1 MKILL
6 VEDDPGFIRILRKI
20 IEKEKLS
27 EEQPLE
33 TGFDG
38 AKEKIKAE
46 RPDAVVLDIY
56 EGKPAKGIDEGSK
69 SLDFVWREH
78 FCPVIVHSAN
88 PEKVKKDYGEHPFVR
103 YVAKRKDSEEEVAE
117 KLREIRRYVE
127 SLRDVREYVQETFS
141 SVMKE
146 VAPHVFR
153 TYGEED
159 AERRA
164 SAIKQ
169 AARRRLAAWMDELSG
184 ADERLAPW
192 EQYVF
197 PPISGEIRTGDI
209 LRKRFEPAENPT
221 AFRLVL
227 TPSCDLERREG
238 KRRVENVLVSLCCPL
253 GEGMRKAVSVKKAAT
268 KGEKRKI
275 RSFLPSGHSNGIIP
289 LPKLTDLIPS
299 MAADLKRLEL
309 VPADGI
315 ANSKCPE
322 EAEYVR
328 VASLDSP
335 FREMVSWAYLQVAG
349 RPGLPERDIDA
360 WMEEISGEL
369 DAAKDENRE

>member
-6 VEDDPGFIRILRKI
+6 VEDDPNFIRILRKT

-27 EEQPLE
+27 EEEPLK

-38 AKEKIKAE
+38 AEEKIKTV

-56 EGKPAKGIDEGSK
+56 DGDPAKGIDRGSN
-69 SLDFVWREH
+69 SLDLIRKDH
-78 FCPVIVHSAN
+78 FCPVIVYSAN
-88 PEKVKKDYGEHPFVR
+88 PERVKKVYDEHPFVF
-103 YVAKRKDSEEEVAE
+103 YIAKGKDSEEEVAE

-127 SLRDVREYVQETFS
+127 PLRDVWEYVQGTFS

-146 VAPHVFR
+146 VAPYVFHA
-153 TYGEED
+153 YGEED
-159 AERRA
+159 APRRA

-169 AARRRLAAWMDELSG
+169 AARRRLAAQMDELSG
-184 ADERLAPW
+184 ADEKLAPW
-192 EQYVF
+192 EQYIF

-209 LRKRFEPAENPT
+209 LKNNSGLAEDPT

-227 TPSCDLERREG
+227 TPSCDLERRGG
-238 KRRVENVLVSLCCPL
+238 KRKVENVLVSLCCPV
-253 GEGMRKAVSVKKAAT
+253 GEGMKKAVSVENASKGGKKRI
-268 KGEKRKI
+268 E
-275 RSFLPSGHSNGIIP
+275 SFLPSGYANGIIP
-289 LPKLTDLIPS
+289 LPKLTGLIPS

-315 ANSKCPE
+315 ANTDSTE
-322 EAEYVR
+322 EIEYVR
-328 VASLDSP
+328 IASLDSP

-349 RPGLPERDIDA
+349 RPGLPERDIEA
-360 WMEEISGEL
+360 WVEEISEEL
-369 DAAKDENRE
+369 PKAKRSGT

>member
-69 SLDFVWREH
+69 SLEFVWKEH

-103 YVAKRKDSEEEVAE
+103 YVAKGKDSEEEVAE

-141 SVMKE
+141 SVMRE

-169 AARRRLAAWMDELSG
+169 AARRRLAARMDELSG

-192 EQYVF
+192 EQYIF

-209 LRKRFEPAENPT
+209 MRKQFEPAENPT

-227 TPSCDLERREG
+227 TPSCDLERRGG
-238 KRRVENVLVSLCCPL
+238 KRKVENVLVSLCCPL
-253 GEGMRKAVSVKKAAT
+253 GEVKGGK
-268 KGEKRKI
+268 KKI

-289 LPKLTDLIPS
+289 LPKLTGFIPS
-299 MAADLKRLEL
+299 MAADLRKLEL
-309 VPADGI
+309 VPADEI

-349 RPGLPERDIDA
+349 RPGLPERDINA